1 MCADASERPGLA
13 VIVVNWNGREHL
25 AGCIGSLLECGYDPL
40 RIVLVDNA
48 SRDDS
53 VTFCRD
59 AFPSLEIVESETNRY
74 WAGGNN
80 LGLKHLC
87 ATGCPEY
94 VLLLNN
100 DTIVPAGGLELLVEA
115 LEEEPGAWAATPRIC
130 YAHEP
135 SLVWY
140 DGGRIG
146 SWSGWVHHEGI
157 RKRAGTRALTTRFTE
172 YGTGCALLLTRTAL
186 ENVGLL
192 DESFTFYGEDAD
204 FCLRVR
210 AAGGQLL
217 HVPRALVLHKVSA
230 SLGAWSP
237 RKAFLRSRSHVKL
250 LRRHWCGWRAWTA
263 ACMQL
268 PYFAGHAVWHLWH
281 GRPQVAHAMILGAL
295 AELRAPQR
303 GTSTETVG

>member
-1 MCADASERPGLA
+1 VCADASERPGLA
-13 VIVVNWNGREHL
+13 VVVVNWNGREHL
-25 AGCIGSLLECGYDPL
+25 AGCIGSLLECGVDPL

-48 SRDDS
+48 SVDDS
-53 VTFCRD
+53 VEFCRA
-59 AFPSLEIVESETNRY
+59 AFPSVEIIESDTNRY

-100 DTIVPAGGLELLVEA
+100 DTIVPAGGLELLVDA
-115 LEEEPGAWAATPRIC
+115 LEEEPAAWAATPRIC
-130 YAHEP
+130 YADEP

-157 RKRAGTRALTTRFTE
+157 RRQAGSRPLDSRFTE
-172 YGTGCALLLTRTAL
+172 YGTGCALLVTRTAL

-192 DESFTFYGEDAD
+192 DESYTFYGEDAD
-204 FCLRVR
+204 YCLRLR
-210 AAGGQLL
+210 EAGGQVL

-237 RKAFLRSRSHVKL
+237 RKAQLRSISHVML
-250 LRRHWCGWRAWTA
+250 LRRHWRGWRAWTA
-263 ACMQL
+263 AVLQV

-281 GRPQVAHAMILGAL
+281 GRPEVARAVILGAL
-295 AELRAPQR
+295 EGLRR
-303 GTSTETVG
+303 GTPTQSGG